1 MRNRNNN
8 GRHTIWTEHFTIR
21 SYLKDF
27 SEFNQG
33 SVDLTVQFTGSADRG
48 PFQFS
53 GSRIYPAKNLFS
65 INLFRKTLFEVHFL
79 VTYPHIAYVL
89 IAWGRTCWS
98 LLSKRVHSAN
108 NIASLTSL
116 SPIMR

>member
-33 SVDLTVQFTGSADRG
+33 SVHDTVLFTGSAGRSNFTG
-48 PFQFS
+48 PEHNDLNI
-53 GSRIYPAKNLFS
+53 SRQN
-65 INLFRKTLFEVHFL
+65 
-79 VTYPHIAYVL
+79 
-89 IAWGRTCWS
+89 
-98 LLSKRVHSAN
+98 
-108 NIASLTSL
+108 
-116 SPIMR
+116 

>member
-33 SVDLTVQFTGSADRG
+33 SVDLTVQFTGYADRG

-53 GSRIYPAKNLFS
+53 GSRIFPAKNIFNKF
-65 INLFRKTLFEVHFL
+65 IQKNT
-79 VTYPHIAYVL
+79 I
-89 IAWGRTCWS
+89 
-98 LLSKRVHSAN
+98 
-108 NIASLTSL
+108 
-116 SPIMR
+116 